1 MASALAEFTFSG
13 GVAQNK
19 GTHDWDSLLDG
30 QIWQLTAG
38 TDYNCKTSTFASLA
52 RNQAK
57 KKKLGLRTNK
67 VEGGIVIQAV
77 PMDEGDQEPG
87 EGETAPVVPPEPPA
101 PPTPAPKPTPTPK
114 PAPAPTPAPKGKSGK
129 RK

>member
-1 MASALAEFTFSG
+1 MASTLAEFTFSG

-19 GTHDWDSLLDG
+19 GTHDWDNLLDG
-30 QIWQLTAG
+30 QIWQLEAG
-38 TDYNCKTSTFASLA
+38 KDFNCKVSTFASLA

-57 KKKLGLRTNK
+57 KKGLGLHTNK

-77 PMDEGDQEPG
+77 PMDQADQEPG

-101 PPTPAPKPTPTPK
+101 PPPPAPKPAPK
-114 PAPAPTPAPKGKSGK
+114 PAPAPTPAPKKKGGKGK
-129 RK
+129 